1 MDQAERQKAHKPR
14 DLGSSVQKLLPIL
27 ALVALTTSGCFGGSG
42 GDHTGV
48 GDATCPNGSKLTSK
62 QIEGMPGHHDAGFNA
77 TSACPKPPSVS
88 LTGLPAQ
95 LPAYGSANFTWILD
109 NGSYTHGHSMLAS
122 LRWSMA
128 SIPDSELTAMENY
141 PEELAKQQHKDVPAK
156 FEGKLQFTAPGTV
169 YLRAYAEIQGDGLP
183 AAKYWSAEVPL
194 DVQPVAPTGEIA
206 DILYTFPPL
215 AALPDVNITLGDAV
229 RLDNDDPAQG
239 HTCSSD
245 DDGTPEADIEAPMG
259 GAGTPV
265 VFTQPGTFQYNCNGV
280 QARSVTIRVAVPA

>member
-1 MDQAERQKAHKPR
+1 M
-14 DLGSSVQKLLPIL
+14 QKLLPIL

-42 GDHTGV
+42 GDHKGV
-48 GDATCPNGSKLTSK
+48 GDVTCPNGAKLTSK
-62 QIEGMPGHHDAGFNA
+62 QVENMPGHHDAGFNA

-95 LPAYGSANFTWILD
+95 LPAYGSANFTWTID

-122 LRWSMA
+122 LRWSLT

-141 PEELAKQQHKDVPAK
+141 PEELAKKQHQDVPAK

-194 DVQPVAPTGEIA
+194 VVQPVAPTGEVV
-206 DILYTFPPL
+206 DIVNTFPSIGGN
-215 AALPDVNITLGDAV
+215 LPDVNMTLGDAA
-229 RLDNDDPAQG
+229 RLDNKDVQARKC
-239 HTCSSD
+239 TST
-245 DDGTPEADIEAPMG
+245 DDGAPPEIAAPANAVG
-259 GAGTPV
+259 EPV
-265 VFTQPGTFQYNCNGV
+265 VFTTPGTFAYSCEGL